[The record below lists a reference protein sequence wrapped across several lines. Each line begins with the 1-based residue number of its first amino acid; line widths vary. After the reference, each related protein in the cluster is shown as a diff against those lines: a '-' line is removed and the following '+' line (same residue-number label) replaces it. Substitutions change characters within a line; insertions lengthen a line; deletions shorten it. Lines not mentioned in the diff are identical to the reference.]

1 MKILV
6 FSDSHGMTD
15 NMETALDEHRGAFDA
30 VIHLGDGA
38 GDLKRC
44 ALPEGAR
51 VIAVAGNY
59 EDFFSAYVPHD
70 YLPEVTAELGGVK
83 VLCVHG
89 HRYGTLKSE
98 VYDRMEKGQNV
109 LLDIDPQGAREVMSK
124 EKDCVSVFILPP
136 SYHDL
141 KVRLH
146 TRNTENEEEI
156 QRRLNNAR
164 GEIRQT
170 DRYRYLI
177 VNDNLEL
184 AFEQLVAIVRAEK
197 QNTVRYFP
205 VIEE

>member
-1 MKILV
+1 
-6 FSDSHGMTD
+6 MTTRGRRENEIED
-15 NMETALDEHRGAFDA
+15 VHYHCISEEEYDKLLAEDAFIEHA
-30 VIHLGDGA
+30 
-38 GDLKRC
+38 
-44 ALPEGAR
+44 
-51 VIAVAGNY
+51 
-59 EDFFSAYVPHD
+59 
-70 YLPEVTAELGGVK
+70 
-83 VLCVHG
+83 CVHG

-109 LLDIDPQGAREVMSK
+109 LLDIDPQGAREVMRK

-164 GEIRQT
+164 GEIRQM

-184 AFEQLVAIVRAEK
+184 AFEQLSAIVRAEK

-205 VIEE
+205 EIEE

>member
-1 MKILV
+1 MKETRKGMLLV
-6 FSDSHGMTD
+6 ISGPS
-15 NMETALDEHRGAFDA
+15 
-30 VIHLGDGA
+30 GA
-38 GDLKRC
+38 GKGTL
-44 ALPEGAR
+44 
-51 VIAVAGNY
+51 VAKLLEKDPSFCFSVSVTTRGRRENEI
-59 EDFFSAYVPHD
+59 EDVHYHFISEEEYD
-70 YLPEVTAELGGVK
+70 KLLAEDAFIEHAS
-83 VLCVHG
+83 VHG

-98 VYDRMEKGQNV
+98 VYDRMEQGQNV

-136 SYHDL
+136 SYQDL

-164 GEIRQT
+164 GEIAQM

-184 AFEQLVAIVRAEK
+184 AFEQLTAIVRAEK
-197 QNTVRYFP
+197 QNAVRYFP
-205 VIEE
+205 IVEE

>member
-1 MKILV
+1 MKENRKGMLLV
-6 FSDSHGMTD
+6 ISGPS
-15 NMETALDEHRGAFDA
+15 
-30 VIHLGDGA
+30 GA
-38 GDLKRC
+38 GKGTL
-44 ALPEGAR
+44 
-51 VIAVAGNY
+51 VAKLLEKDPSFCFSVSVTTRGRRENEI
-59 EDFFSAYVPHD
+59 EDVHYHFISEEEYD
-70 YLPEVTAELGGVK
+70 KLLAEDAFIEHA
-83 VLCVHG
+83 CVHG

-109 LLDIDPQGAREVMSK
+109 LLDIDPQGAREVMRK
-124 EKDCVSVFILPP
+124 EKDCVSVFILPQ

-164 GEIRQT
+164 GEIRQMNK
-170 DRYRYLI
+170 YRYLV

-184 AFEQLVAIVRAEK
+184 AFEQLSAIVRAEK

-205 VIEE
+205 EIEE